1 MPHFRCYLMALC
13 AVCLPIAAQAEPF
26 SFPGLDDPKL
36 AEAIGQAMER
46 PDPRICAELSPLWA
60 EALKRSKSPTTALAV
75 MSANMAVQ
83 CAIEEERYEDASSLI
98 ARTEARLGQQAVFDS
113 VALALH
119 SHLREFEFAVAR
131 IETIASRNG
140 GEVLARTE
148 PAMIYQLSNN
158 IARAKRHD
166 LREKMW
172 SAIHASPVFLQLD
185 PDLRG
190 GAAINLLSVKAD
202 NATLKPEDGKL
213 IDLLGNAGA
222 YAVMLAERRYAPIWP
237 YMEERAGDGL
247 ARIIKEDLALN
258 TARYE
263 AEPESGE
270 RLSDLGY
277 ALLQA
282 GEIRKLID
290 LTAQFNTKEA
300 DYSTL
305 DERGAWV
312 VNYMAIALMADGRT
326 EEGLAALGRLAALD
340 PAQHPWVVNYVINY
354 GTALAEDGQH
364 EAALRALDRAQPV
377 AEEHGSAYA
386 RALVA
391 GERACSLH
399 ELGRTSEVAQYLSI
413 LEQLRPDAPSAVIG
427 YAMCAGRDDLAIAW
441 ALAALANDRSRPAAI
456 SELQPGYMSDSP
468 RVATAQEPHQLLAK
482 SPELAAAF
490 AKVARVVPER
500 FAPLGGRIRF
510 APSHGKQGMAKP

>member
-1 MPHFRCYLMALC
+1 MLPVHRCLIAFAIAGLS
-13 AVCLPIAAQAEPF
+13 IAAQAEPI
-26 SFPGLDDPKL
+26 SLPGVDDPRLTK
-36 AEAIGQAMER
+36 AIEAAMER
-46 PDPRICAELSPLWA
+46 PEPRFCAELAPLWA

-75 MSANMAVQ
+75 MSADMAVQ
-83 CAIEEERYEDASSLI
+83 CAIEEHRYEDASSLI
-98 ARTEARLGQQAVFDS
+98 VRTEARLGQQPVFDS

-119 SHLREFEFAVAR
+119 SHLREFEPAVAR
-131 IETIASRNG
+131 IETIAGRDG
-140 GEVLARTE
+140 GKLLAQTD
-148 PAMIYQLSNN
+148 PALIFQLSSN

-172 SAIHASPVFLQLD
+172 SAILGSTVFPELD

-202 NATLKPEDGKL
+202 NGTLKPEDGKL
-213 IDLLGNAGA
+213 VDLLGNASA
-222 YAVMLAERRYAPIWP
+222 YATMLAERRYAPIWP

-247 ARIIKEDLALN
+247 ERIIKEDLALN

-263 AEPESGE
+263 ADPESGE

-282 GEIRKLID
+282 GEIRRLIG
-290 LTAQFNTKEA
+290 LTKRFNTKEA

-305 DERGAWV
+305 EERGAWV
-312 VNYMAIALMADGRT
+312 VNYMAIALMADGRA

-340 PAQHPWVVNYVINY
+340 PVQHPWVVNYVINY

-364 EAALRALDRAQPV
+364 EAALKALDQAQPI
-377 AEEHGSAYA
+377 AEKYGSAYA

-399 ELGRTSEVAQYLSI
+399 KLGRSSEAAQHLAV

-441 ALAALANDRSRPAAI
+441 ALAALANDGSRPAAI
-456 SELQPGYMSDSP
+456 SELQPAYMSDSP
-468 RVATAQEPHQLLAK
+468 HVVPDQQPHHLLAK
-482 SPELAAAF
+482 SRELAAAF
-490 AKVARVVPER
+490 EKVARVVPER
-500 FAPLGGRIRF
+500 FAPLGGRILIQ
-510 APSHGKQGMAKP
+510 PSRGPVSQTKP